1 MFIRRCTY
9 IRGRYDASADF
20 VRLQNFIDGI
30 QEKCGDGNSY
40 FYRIAL
46 NFFWILDMFFLL
58 YLLLFVIFFLSI
70 FQHLLIGYII
80 WLFHRPYFKKSR
92 HELKRIVWIEGLSF
106 YSDKLITFL

>member
-58 YLLLFVIFFLSI
+58 YLLLFVIFFFKYFSAPVNRLYYLALPPSI
-70 FQHLLIGYII
+70 FQEVTTRIKKNCMDRGFVLL
-80 WLFHRPYFKKSR
+80 
-92 HELKRIVWIEGLSF
+92 
-106 YSDKLITFL
+106 